1 MIRTAFV
8 GILFL
13 IGVTLTLPSS
23 VVFAQVG
30 SGGSGNTGFGS
41 GGSATSEVGSGGST
55 NTGVGGG
62 GSANQGGKLTNPL
75 KSSSLEQLLVDV
87 LGFVKVIG
95 GIIIM
100 IMLVLVGFK
109 FVAAQGKEEALREAR
124 AMLMWTVIGALILLG
139 ATAIQEA
146 ISATVGKL

>member
-23 VVFAQVG
+23 VVFAQ
-30 SGGSGNTGFGS
+30 
-41 GGSATSEVGSGGST
+41 VGSGGST

>member
-23 VVFAQVG
+23 VVFAQV
-30 SGGSGNTGFGS
+30 GS

>member
-1 MIRTAFV
+1 MKRLLASV
-8 GILFL
+8 LLSAVLFL
-13 IGVTLTLPSS
+13 PVVVT
-23 VVFAQVG
+23 AQGIFGGQNDGGTTGGQTSGGTVG
-30 SGGSGNTGFGS
+30 GQTDGGTTGGSG
-41 GGSATSEVGSGGST
+41 
-55 NTGVGGG
+55 
-62 GSANQGGKLTNPL
+62 GGKLTNPL